1 MVKCKLSKSNSVTTE
16 IVKIQMFEDLCKIKL
31 FKSARINACF
41 VGLLLLVCLL

>member
-31 FKSARINACF
+31 FK
-41 VGLLLLVCLL
+41 LLL